1 MVKRTQTCD
10 PNLPSSQS
18 AVPHT
23 YSESGGCIHCGR
35 PAPAAPP
42 APSVMPRPEK
52 QEPTQDGPSLWAASR
67 KTAGKDDGKS

>member
-1 MVKRTQTCD
+1 MGQRSQTCD

-35 PAPAAPP
+35 PAPAPS

-52 QEPTQDGPSLWAASR
+52 PEPTQDGPSQWAASR
-67 KTAGKDDGKS
+67 KTAGKNDGRS